1 LIIIKKEFVYNK
13 KDNKFQKDPVE
24 LTNEINITPKNH
36 SSVSVDSLT
45 QINQNW
51 FINLS
56 GYNIPDEVSY
66 LLQLGEG
73 FSVPVFKN
81 KKELVIEF
89 IKDLED
95 KGLAH
100 NDEQKLKIK
109 DLAINKLQKFIKNE
123 QY

>member
-36 SSVSVDSLT
+36 SSVSVDNIT

-73 FSVPVFKN
+73 FSVPAFKN

-89 IKDLED
+89 IKDLEG
-95 KGLAH
+95 KGLTH